1 VSEKVVISYQG
12 ARFRLGRSQT
22 FFAIW
27 PDGMPLDQPL
37 EQWPATP
44 EGWSAAWVRFNEL
57 ETPGTIVQAQA
68 PAAASVWGGR
78 PSAPTLTGFKVTN
91 SSALLVIG
99 VVFGVVG
106 LFPGYWGSSSLASQT
121 DQLVAHLLYLLAWAI
136 AAVGVLAGGN
146 KARIGA
152 LLGLGTS
159 VATLGLFVSDIGQ
172 LNGASVGAGLVLAL
186 IGWVACTAGVVL
198 ALRGSWK
205 WRELLVERLSARS
218 IAGTAVLGA
227 VAVGVAVTY
236 ALSWDT
242 LTIAS
247 SQGQLQTSAY
257 GNIVSESGVEVFGTV
272 LVMIAIIA
280 VATLAGL
287 WRNITAGAALLAGVL
302 FAVVAQAISAPIQ
315 AHDQTSVFA
324 AGAKSAGDVF
334 ISYGLTPSFWLY
346 CLFAVALV
354 VSCAWM
360 LVSPAGSAVTVGVPV
375 VSPAPPADAALDEDD
390 ELTPSGSRFLDP
402 DNNDTDILAS
412 GDDAPAL

>member
-57 ETPGTIVQAQA
+57 ETPGTIVTAQA

-106 LFPGYWGSSSLASQT
+106 LFPGYWGNSSLASQT

-136 AAVGVLAGGN
+136 ASVGVLAGGN

-152 LLGLGTS
+152 LVGLGTS
-159 VATLGLFVSDIGQ
+159 AATLGLFVSDIGQ

-272 LVMIAIIA
+272 LVMIAIIT
-280 VATLAGL
+280 VATFAGL

-360 LVSPAGSAVTVGVPV
+360 LVSPAGSAIAVGAPV
-375 VSPAPPADAALDEDD
+375 VSPAPPADAAPDEDD
-390 ELTPSGSRFLDP
+390 ELTPPGSRFLDP

-412 GDDAPAL
+412 GDDAAAL